1 MDPARQPGEPH
12 HRPQL
17 EHIFL
22 PLHALVL
29 FAELP
34 RQGLATVYV
43 FGADKVNC
51 NLHAVR
57 QIAHLI

>member
-17 EHIFL
+17 KHVLF

-29 FAELP
+29 LTKLLG
-34 RQGLATVYV
+34 QDLAAVYV
-43 FGADKVNC
+43 FGADKVYR
-51 NLHAVR
+51 NLHAIR
-57 QIAHLI
+57 QIAHLE